1 MKIAVLGYSGS
12 GKSTLADILAKRY
25 ALPCLHL
32 DSVFWSAGWTE
43 REHAEALRMVS
54 DFLQKDHWVID
65 GNYRSLFQKE
75 RLADADQI
83 LLLQFPRFLCLYRA
97 FKRFFQNRGTTRPDM
112 AEGCSEKID
121 AEFVWWILYKG
132 RRKAVWERYRKI
144 REQYPGK
151 VQVLKSSRQMKR
163 YLNRSAGLIP

>member
-12 GKSTLADILAKRY
+12 GKSTLADILAERY

-54 DFLQKDHWVID
+54 DFLQKNNWVID

-97 FKRFFQNRGTTRPDM
+97 FKRFFQNRGTTAPRHGGGMCGKDRRGICLVDSIQGTKK
-112 AEGCSEKID
+112 GCAGALPQNTGAI
-121 AEFVWWILYKG
+121 
-132 RRKAVWERYRKI
+132 
-144 REQYPGK
+144 
-151 VQVLKSSRQMKR
+151 SR
-163 YLNRSAGLIP
+163 